1 MEMRE
6 GPQTPFEVY
15 CFNCKVT
22 FPVGTRHC
30 VHCGARVAS
39 SEQAGLA
46 LRIARASKAAAGD
59 SSQVE
64 VSAPGLPSLEF
75 PGEEAE
81 ETPSRQSKLSP
92 IARIWIVLA
101 LFGALIR
108 ICSGG

>member
-22 FPVGTRHC
+22 FPIGTRRC

-39 SEQAGLA
+39 SEGTGLA
-46 LRIARASKAAAGD
+46 LHIARAARAAGGD

-64 VSAPGLPSLEF
+64 VPGAEF
-75 PGEEAE
+75 PGEEVE
-81 ETPSRQSKLSP
+81 ETLPRQPKLSP
-92 IARIWIVLA
+92 IARVWIVLA